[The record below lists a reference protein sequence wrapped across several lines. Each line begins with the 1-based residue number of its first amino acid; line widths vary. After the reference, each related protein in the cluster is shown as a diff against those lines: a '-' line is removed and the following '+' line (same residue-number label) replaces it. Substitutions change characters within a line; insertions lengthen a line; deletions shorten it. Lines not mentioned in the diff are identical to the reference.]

1 MTKQL
6 ITTLGNYEQEQLG
19 LILPHEHVFVALSAH
34 EDDAWRTATA
44 GEVLPMMA
52 PELERVRAAGVTA
65 LVECTPVGVGRRVD
79 IVAEVSRAAGLPVV
93 VPTGVYR
100 EPWVPQWVHD
110 ASVDALRE
118 WMVGE
123 LTGQIEESG
132 VQAAWIKLSA
142 GDDGLTSVERKIL
155 RAAAQAGAATGALIG
170 SHTMRGRVVME
181 QLELLEAEGYTPERF
196 IWIHTQLEEDP
207 SLAPAVGA
215 RGAWLEYDA
224 IGSDYCDDAYFLEHI
239 PRLLEAGFGDRLLLS
254 QDRGWYDP
262 SQPGGG
268 TALPYTYLPEQFLP
282 KLNAAG
288 VDETTIKQL
297 TQSNPFR
304 AFARPA
310 KGR

>member
-1 MTKQL
+1 MTEQL
-6 ITTLGNYEQEQLG
+6 ITTLGNYEQERLG

-34 EDDAWRTATA
+34 KDEAWKTATA
-44 GEVLPMMA
+44 DEVSPMIG
-52 PELERVRAAGVTA
+52 PELERASAAGVTA
-65 LVECTPVGVGRRVD
+65 LVECTPVGVGRRAD
-79 IVAEVSRAAGLPVV
+79 IVAAVSRAAGLPVV

-100 EPWVPQWVHD
+100 EPWVPQWVHE
-110 ASVDALRE
+110 ASVETLRE

-123 LTGQIEESG
+123 LTHQIEETD

-142 GDDGLTSVERKIL
+142 GDEGMTSVERKIL
-155 RAAAQAGAATGALIG
+155 RAAAQAGAATGAIIG
-170 SHTMRGRVVME
+170 SHTMRGRVVMD
-181 QLELLEAEGYTPERF
+181 QLDVLEAEGYTPDRF

-207 SLAPAVGA
+207 SLALAVGA

-239 PRLLEAGFGDRLLLS
+239 PRLLEAGLGDQLLLS

-268 TALPYTYLPEQFLP
+268 TALPYAYLPEQFLP
-282 KLNAAG
+282 KLSAAG
-288 VDETTIKQL
+288 VDDATIQQL

-304 AFARPA
+304 AFAR
-310 KGR
+310 R